1 MLIIEIVGN
10 YSSCRISP
18 LTQKIKAPQHLL
30 RLKDEE
36 DGCDDEW
43 DGRFRLPSLPRQK
56 ALKDND
62 TLSNSNSA
70 ATSVS
75 WSQEVES
82 VATQKLEEQWTVVER
97 TLYEEDTQMLKD
109 SILSECTQWKTQIPY
124 LRIVGKNPTCDSNST
139 QRDIGSSSKKT
150 KRLDDLQNDEVFIE
164 RNLSMKVK
172 KEFLSYVVIDY
183 TILYILICKKYLYY
197 LYYRKE
203 RILCNTN

>member
-1 MLIIEIVGN
+1 MIIEIVGN

-36 DGCDDEW
+36 DGCNDEW

-56 ALKDND
+56 ALKDD
-62 TLSNSNSA
+62 VLSNGNSA

-82 VATQKLEEQWTVVER
+82 VATQKLEEQWVTVER
-97 TLYEEDTQMLKD
+97 IFYEEDNQLLKE
-109 SILSECTQWKTQIPY
+109 SILDECMQWKTQIPY
-124 LRIVGKNPTCDSNST
+124 LRIIGKNPTCDSNST
-139 QRDIGSSSKKT
+139 QRDVGSSSNKT
-150 KRLDDLQNDEVFIE
+150 KKLDDPQNDEVFVE

-172 KEFLSYVVIDY
+172 SFFRML
-183 TILYILICKKYLYY
+183 
-197 LYYRKE
+197 
-203 RILCNTN
+203 